1 MDKNEAFLIIHIN
14 YENNK
19 AEIKLSELPS
29 IKVLKKLAAKE
40 FNIPKNKTNFLSF
53 RYKDEEGDFNL
64 LNENDNLI
72 VFSKEVSNNLYIL
85 DLNLELDESR
95 DNQRKSESNDNENV
109 NDIKYEEIKNKNM
122 KLKKEIEEIKKI
134 KELEKEIN
142 EIKIKKEKK
151 KLRKEKEMMEIKMK
165 NKEKIENLK
174 NIKNSLILNK
184 YINDLE
190 KKLLDNIIP
199 MIENKIKNIQEIN
212 NKHIYNIIC
221 KEMNNILN
229 ELTNKIEIKKNEII
243 KYQANEISNI
253 ISDNNKD
260 YFKKINNLF
269 KEINLKIKTKE
280 NDKEIKKN
288 DNNNDGI
295 NKSKN
300 KLENKDNNA
309 SYNLETQI
317 NKNTGQVRVRINTI
331 KNMNNNKNISN
342 EKIIKLR
349 EQLHNLLKKILVNEL
364 KISNINEEQY
374 NLLIDFYKK
383 FEKLGTSFMSEIDTY
398 YKSIYTGY
406 RPTDKQKEE
415 LEIKYKKII
424 DTISHAN
431 EN

>member
-53 RYKDEEGDFNL
+53 RYIDEEGDFNL

-109 NDIKYEEIKNKNM
+109 NDIKYEQIKNKNM

-151 KLRKEKEMMEIKMK
+151 KLRKEKELMEIKMK

-174 NIKNSLILNK
+174 NIKNSLILKK

-190 KKLLDNIIP
+190 KNLLDNIIP
-199 MIENKIKNIQEIN
+199 TIENKIKNIQEIN
-212 NKHIYNIIC
+212 NKHILNTIN

-229 ELTNKIEIKKNEII
+229 ELINKIEIKKNEII

-309 SYNLETQI
+309 SYNLETQT
-317 NKNTGQVRVRINTI
+317 NKNTGEVRVRINTT

-349 EQLHNLLKKILVNEL
+349 EQLYNLLEKILVNEL
-364 KISNINEEQY
+364 KISNINEEQLNY
-374 NLLIDFYKK
+374 LIDLKNN
-383 FEKLGTSFMSEIDTY
+383 FEKLGTSFTSEMDKI
-398 YKSIYTGY
+398 YKSICTNYI
-406 RPTDKQKEE
+406 PTDKKKEE
-415 LEIKYKKII
+415 LKIKYKKIKNL
-424 DTISHAN
+424 SAN

>member
-349 EQLHNLLKKILVNEL
+349 EQLHNLL
-364 KISNINEEQY
+364 
-374 NLLIDFYKK
+374 IDFYKK

>member
-1 MDKNEAFLIIHIN
+1 
-14 YENNK
+14 
-19 AEIKLSELPS
+19 
-29 IKVLKKLAAKE
+29 
-40 FNIPKNKTNFLSF
+40 
-53 RYKDEEGDFNL
+53 
-64 LNENDNLI
+64 
-72 VFSKEVSNNLYIL
+72 
-85 DLNLELDESR
+85 
-95 DNQRKSESNDNENV
+95 
-109 NDIKYEEIKNKNM
+109 
-122 KLKKEIEEIKKI
+122 
-134 KELEKEIN
+134 
-142 EIKIKKEKK
+142 
-151 KLRKEKEMMEIKMK
+151 MEIKMK

-190 KKLLDNIIP
+190 KNLLDNIIP

-221 KEMNNILN
+221 NEMNNILN

-288 DNNNDGI
+288 DNYNDGI

-309 SYNLETQI
+309 SHNLETQI
-317 NKNTGQVRVRINTI
+317 NKNTGQVRARITTT
-331 KNMNNNKNISN
+331 KNMNNDKNISN
-342 EKIIKLR
+342 EKINLNKYNNNNQQKNQKENEKIIKLR
-349 EQLHNLLKKILVNEL
+349 KQLYNLLKGIFINEL
-364 KISNINEEQY
+364 KNSYINEEQY
-374 NLLIDFYKK
+374 NLLKDFYMK

-398 YKSIYTGY
+398 YKSIYKDY
-406 RPTDKQKEE
+406 LVNDKQKEE